1 MATYAS
7 VRYNFGT
14 QLTGEIPTAAI
25 ADDAITLAKMA
36 SGTDGNIIT
45 YDASGNPAVVASGT
59 SGHFLK
65 SQGADTVPVF
75 AAAGGNDGLPYFW
88 ASRTSD
94 QNITDA
100 TETKVEMDNEVL
112 DSGSCYD
119 DSTNYRWTP
128 NVAGKFFIFAQVY
141 TVGNVADNMNDAY
154 AQLKKNGSAIAPY
167 IETIPNANGRGWP
180 QQLST
185 IVDMNGTD
193 DYLEIYGY
201 MNTSTGN
208 AYFGSA
214 ADPNNKT
221 YWWGYR
227 IAT

>member
-1 MATYAS
+1 
-7 VRYNFGT
+7 
-14 QLTGEIPTAAI
+14 
-25 ADDAITLAKMA
+25 
-36 SGTDGNIIT
+36 
-45 YDASGNPAVVASGT
+45 
-59 SGHFLK
+59 
-65 SQGADTVPVF
+65 

-88 ASRTSD
+88 ASRILD